1 MNTTKILL
9 GFVAGAAIGGILGIL
24 FAPDKGTE
32 TRRKL
37 AEKSSDLSDTLRDK
51 FGDFVDGVK
60 DNFTSAKNRAE
71 DLADKGT
78 SAFNKMKSDK
88 GNAMA

>member
-1 MNTTKILL
+1 MNSSKILL
-9 GFVAGAAIGGILGIL
+9 GFVAGAAIGGILGVL
-24 FAPDKGTE
+24 FAPDKGEE

-37 AEKSSDLSDTLRDK
+37 AEKTADLSDSLRDK

-60 DNFTSAKNRAE
+60 DNFTSVKNKAE

-78 SAFNKMKSDK
+78 SAYNKMKSDK